1 MAATASAMRVR
12 THSLQAAFNRNHISV
27 CITRLREAIIPM
39 GVMIYNKV
47 ITATTEVQEHLRSS
61 MWPVAGKIVIPKFLY
76 WIKWD
81 FNRM

>member
-12 THSLQAAFNRNHISV
+12 THSLQAAFNRNHISLR
-27 CITRLREAIIPM
+27 ITRLCEAILM
-39 GVMIYNKV
+39 GVMLFNMV

-61 MWPVAGKIVIPKFLY
+61 MWHVAGKIVIPKFLY